1 MIGFLPRHDLSS
13 LMKTSHECYELC
25 LRQLFRGPIELRAD
39 NIMSFHLCLRLG
51 SSPSRPHFL
60 RHVIV
65 TCSLSVPTHP
75 SGRKG
80 DVPSIEHL
88 LCDILQDACHLKRLQ
103 LDWGAASSSSYLRY
117 ASARA
122 TALEELTAPFV
133 SQALCDTIT
142 SLSAPLRRLAMKFG
156 PMNQFPA
163 TNPVVLLEPFS
174 STLEDLDL
182 AVVQCEDG
190 PVQYPLVTR
199 LALSDCYYGMSR
211 GGVDIGPVARA
222 FPHVLELSL
231 SAAKVS
237 PDVSHWLIGRCCDH
251 ADVIERCRRVNQQH
265 WKEGADM
272 WHSLTRVT
280 VGHIVDLYMLGL
292 CHAVRH
298 VDIDALSEGTL
309 WMVPHVLSDTH
320 PSSLAITLF
329 PRDHIL
335 DALAHLFPPGDGTA
349 SLTHLSLVL
358 RCDVP
363 KISVDK
369 LTVSP
374 TLAILLPYAVLTY
387 CRVIDARHN
396 TSHTSLC
403 RASIHCHV
411 KMGHSRPIPTTAG
424 RAERDRHHAREHT
437 C

>member
-1 MIGFLPRHDLSS
+1 
-13 LMKTSHECYELC
+13 
-25 LRQLFRGPIELRAD
+25 
-39 NIMSFHLCLRLG
+39 
-51 SSPSRPHFL
+51 
-60 RHVIV
+60 
-65 TCSLSVPTHP
+65 
-75 SGRKG
+75 
-80 DVPSIEHL
+80 
-88 LCDILQDACHLKRLQ
+88 
-103 LDWGAASSSSYLRY
+103 
-117 ASARA
+117 
-122 TALEELTAPFV
+122 
-133 SQALCDTIT
+133 
-142 SLSAPLRRLAMKFG
+142 
-156 PMNQFPA
+156 
-163 TNPVVLLEPFS
+163 
-174 STLEDLDL
+174 
-182 AVVQCEDG
+182 
-190 PVQYPLVTR
+190 
-199 LALSDCYYGMSR
+199 
-211 GGVDIGPVARA
+211 
-222 FPHVLELSL
+222 
-231 SAAKVS
+231 
-237 PDVSHWLIGRCCDH
+237 
-251 ADVIERCRRVNQQH
+251 
-265 WKEGADM
+265 M